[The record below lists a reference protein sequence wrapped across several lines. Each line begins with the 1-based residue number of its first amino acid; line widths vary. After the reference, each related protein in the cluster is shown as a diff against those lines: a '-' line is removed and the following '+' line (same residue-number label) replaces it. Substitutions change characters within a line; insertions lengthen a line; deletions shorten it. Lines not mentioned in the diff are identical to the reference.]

1 MPLLQC
7 CLAWRAR
14 ADYID
19 HIVLS
24 VSHFPPSQVSPSG
37 TSNPSDLYG
46 DAILDEWGTYQPT
59 LGPTWHHCVSTR
71 LTMRLVQQ
79 PQWAAGSSAESVS
92 GDSAGAALRAP
103 VRCLS
108 ITKSPVAGPSEL
120 HVVIAA
126 KGIVEHTA

>member
-1 MPLLQC
+1 MVDRKQLICANCAVLYAC
-7 CLAWRAR
+7 CL
-14 ADYID
+14 
-19 HIVLS
+19 H
-24 VSHFPPSQVSPSG
+24 PPQQVSPSG

-71 LTMRLVQQ
+71 LTMRLVQSPP
-79 PQWAAGSSAESVS
+79 PQWRGGEGVS
-92 GDSAGAALRAP
+92 GDGAGGAP
-103 VRCLS
+103 RPQVRCLS